1 MTFYDILE
9 VSPKASKE
17 VIEKAYRVLV
27 KKYHPD
33 LQPAD
38 NKAWA
43 EEMIKKLNQ
52 AYEIVMNEEKRAR
65 YDSENGISL
74 PSTKGDKT
82 DKFDMTGDKNKD
94 VMVQAFINWF
104 RNQ

>member
-1 MTFYDILE
+1 MTLYDILE

-33 LQPAD
+33 LQPNE

-43 EEMIKKLNQ
+43 EDMIKKLNQ
-52 AYEIVMNEEKRAR
+52 AYEIVMDDKKRAR
-65 YDSENGISL
+65 YDSENGIST
-74 PSTKGDKT
+74 PSSKNNNNDKL
-82 DKFDMTGDKNKD
+82 DINNPKNKD